1 MIATVALRSPPT
13 RPGRTPLAV
22 DSDRPAASAG
32 TLPSGR
38 MRARRRSCGSLA
50 ARTGLDRQQA
60 VGDLPVFRWRLLERA
75 EPAST
80 KRRLLLHLRL
90 SGSLAAAREQV
101 AASGQE
107 QSSCSGCWFAPDAT
121 ARPSSR
127 T

>member
-1 MIATVALRSPPT
+1 MRRQAVVASARLE
-13 RPGRTPLAV
+13 GRTLA
-22 DSDRPAASAG
+22 
-32 TLPSGR
+32 LPSGR

-90 SGSLAAAREQV
+90 SGSLGLAAA
-101 AASGQE
+101 AATKRKPRSLTKR
-107 QSSCSGCWFAPDAT
+107 A
-121 ARPSSR
+121 
-127 T
+127 